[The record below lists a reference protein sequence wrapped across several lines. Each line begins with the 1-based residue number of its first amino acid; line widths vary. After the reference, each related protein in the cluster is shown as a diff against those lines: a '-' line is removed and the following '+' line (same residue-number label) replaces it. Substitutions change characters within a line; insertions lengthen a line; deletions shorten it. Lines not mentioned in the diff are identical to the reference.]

1 MVNDCSPYT
10 NCEYQDLIEEFKN
23 QINIRYFKTTINS
36 GPGIARQLG
45 LDNATADWIMF
56 IDDDDE
62 LYNNT
67 SLERL
72 LNLARNDVVAVS
84 GQSLQTT
91 LEYIHDFKTEIHEPW
106 LHHQGSIYNRKLLVK
121 HNIHFDSRISYREE
135 DGAFS
140 SSILFGLPQYEHLLL
155 HELVYKKK
163 FSLSYTSLTSKP
175 FDASNVI
182 NLIGLKSIEI
192 NCIMTSHSKYSTD
205 EQLFVIAN
213 LLDFFT
219 NQATYTMTRI
229 QYNNL
234 KSFIDDIEPYTI
246 RMKMDILKN
255 DCKYFIE
262 FYNNIFSPDFGTFT
276 YDSINKYLDHRYEWL
291 EQLKKRIIE

>member
-106 LHHQGSIYNRKLLVK
+106 LHH
-121 HNIHFDSRISYREE
+121 
-135 DGAFS
+135 
-140 SSILFGLPQYEHLLL
+140 
-155 HELVYKKK
+155 
-163 FSLSYTSLTSKP
+163 
-175 FDASNVI
+175 
-182 NLIGLKSIEI
+182 
-192 NCIMTSHSKYSTD
+192 
-205 EQLFVIAN
+205 
-213 LLDFFT
+213 
-219 NQATYTMTRI
+219 
-229 QYNNL
+229 
-234 KSFIDDIEPYTI
+234 
-246 RMKMDILKN
+246 
-255 DCKYFIE
+255 
-262 FYNNIFSPDFGTFT
+262 
-276 YDSINKYLDHRYEWL
+276 
-291 EQLKKRIIE
+291 